1 MAKKVFFLSAV
12 LVLASLLSATAQ
24 TTPRWLRQ
32 NSISPDGSAVAFVYQ
47 GDIYRVPVAGGE
59 AVRLTTNPAHDTEPL
74 WSPDGKY
81 IIFASFREG
90 QKDIWA
96 IPSAGGEPRRLTD
109 YGGEQTPFCVSP
121 SGDIYFGGNLGESA
135 SSAAF
140 PGWTKLYKINLDEAL
155 SVPEGGILPEPVRVS
170 SMNIGAASV
179 DANGAVLYED
189 VKGME
194 DPFRKHHTSAVTRDV
209 WKLENGVYTK
219 VTDFIGEDRN
229 PVFAPDG
236 KSFFFLS
243 EQGEKKLSV
252 DDWAGDLNVW
262 KSSLS
267 GGTPVRV
274 TSFTGNPV
282 RYLSVAGNG
291 TLCFSWNGDLYT
303 MKEGEANPSKIDIS
317 IKKDRDSKEH
327 IFKTAVD
334 GVSDFAVSPGEKEI
348 AIVSRGDV
356 YVTPVDLKETRR
368 ITCTAEQER
377 GVSFGKD
384 GRSLYYAS
392 ERNGEWA
399 IYKTTLQDKKDK
411 LFSFAVDTKEE
422 RVTPVGQTC
431 FQPKVSPDGK
441 KLAYLR
447 NRTGIVVMDISS
459 GKDKVLLE
467 EGVNYSYSD
476 GDLNFEWSPDSR
488 FLLTGYQGGGR
499 MYNEDVAMI
508 DVESGKLTD
517 LTESG
522 YSDVAFRWALGGKAM
537 TWESDKAGYRS
548 HGSWGAEGDI
558 YIMFFDNEAYLDFI
572 KDKDQREIDKLLA
585 EDKKNDKKD
594 TTKVEKVKKLEM
606 DLENRQDRIVR
617 LTPQSGRLGDHLL
630 TPDGKKLYYSVQL
643 EKGRDLCCLDIES
656 GSVKVVKKGFS
667 GPLVLSPDGK
677 SIYTLSMGGVSKG
690 DIKSFSTKNIDF
702 KGEYEYFP
710 DKEREY
716 IFEHCWKEVKEK
728 WYDPD
733 MHGVDWDAVA
743 ANYRQFLP
751 YINDNFAFRELLSE
765 MLGELNGSHTGGRY
779 RHGIS
784 APTGRL
790 GVIFDE
796 EYNGKGLKIK
806 EFLPNS
812 RLLAAAP
819 GMEPGDLIVAIEGK
833 EIPAGK
839 PWYNVFERTAGKR
852 ILLTVKEGGKEK
864 KVFVVPGSG
873 ETEQLY
879 QRWVRNNEKMV
890 ERLSGGRVGYVHVK
904 GMNSPSFREVYSKAL
919 GKYRNCDALI
929 VDIRYNGGGWLH
941 NDLAT
946 FLDGKLYT
954 ERRPRGVFMGP
965 EPYDKWIKP
974 SCVVTCESDYSDAC
988 GFPYVYRALGIGKI
1002 IGAPVAGTATSV
1014 WWETQVDPTLI
1025 FGIPQV
1031 GSFSVQNGRYLENL
1045 QLNPDIEVYNDPAS
1059 LERGED
1065 KQLEA
1070 AVAEML
1076 KTIKSQD

>member
-1 MAKKVFFLSAV
+1 
-12 LVLASLLSATAQ
+12 
-24 TTPRWLRQ
+24 
-32 NSISPDGSAVAFVYQ
+32 
-47 GDIYRVPVAGGE
+47 
-59 AVRLTTNPAHDTEPL
+59 
-74 WSPDGKY
+74 
-81 IIFASFREG
+81 
-90 QKDIWA
+90 
-96 IPSAGGEPRRLTD
+96 
-109 YGGEQTPFCVSP
+109 
-121 SGDIYFGGNLGESA
+121 
-135 SSAAF
+135 
-140 PGWTKLYKINLDEAL
+140 
-155 SVPEGGILPEPVRVS
+155 
-170 SMNIGAASV
+170 
-179 DANGAVLYED
+179 
-189 VKGME
+189 
-194 DPFRKHHTSAVTRDV
+194 
-209 WKLENGVYTK
+209 
-219 VTDFIGEDRN
+219 
-229 PVFAPDG
+229 
-236 KSFFFLS
+236 
-243 EQGEKKLSV
+243 
-252 DDWAGDLNVW
+252 
-262 KSSLS
+262 
-267 GGTPVRV
+267 
-274 TSFTGNPV
+274 
-282 RYLSVAGNG
+282 
-291 TLCFSWNGDLYT
+291 

-617 LTPQSGRLGDHLL
+617 LTSQSGRLGDHLL

-677 SIYTLSMGGVSKG
+677 SIYTLSRGGVSKG
-690 DIKSFSTKNIDF
+690 DIKSFSSQPSKFAPRSMTSREQPAAKPLDL
-702 KGEYEYFP
+702 YF
-710 DKEREY
+710 
-716 IFEHCWKEVKEK
+716 
-728 WYDPD
+728 
-733 MHGVDWDAVA
+733 
-743 ANYRQFLP
+743 FLR
-751 YINDNFAFRELLSE
+751 DLSSMSWTLLE
-765 MLGELNGSHTGGRY
+765 GRM
-779 RHGIS
+779 R
-784 APTGRL
+784 
-790 GVIFDE
+790 
-796 EYNGKGLKIK
+796 
-806 EFLPNS
+806 
-812 RLLAAAP
+812 AAAP
-819 GMEPGDLIVAIEGK
+819 IRPVSSSVAKRTFSMVCSGLTSTC
-833 EIPAGK
+833 IP
-839 PWYNVFERTAGKR
+839 
-852 ILLTVKEGGKEK
+852 
-864 KVFVVPGSG
+864 
-873 ETEQLY
+873 
-879 QRWVRNNEKMV
+879 
-890 ERLSGGRVGYVHVK
+890 
-904 GMNSPSFREVYSKAL
+904 
-919 GKYRNCDALI
+919 
-929 VDIRYNGGGWLH
+929 
-941 NDLAT
+941 
-946 FLDGKLYT
+946 
-954 ERRPRGVFMGP
+954 
-965 EPYDKWIKP
+965 
-974 SCVVTCESDYSDAC
+974 
-988 GFPYVYRALGIGKI
+988 
-1002 IGAPVAGTATSV
+1002 
-1014 WWETQVDPTLI
+1014 
-1025 FGIPQV
+1025 
-1031 GSFSVQNGRYLENL
+1031 
-1045 QLNPDIEVYNDPAS
+1045 
-1059 LERGED
+1059 
-1065 KQLEA
+1065 
-1070 AVAEML
+1070 
-1076 KTIKSQD
+1076 